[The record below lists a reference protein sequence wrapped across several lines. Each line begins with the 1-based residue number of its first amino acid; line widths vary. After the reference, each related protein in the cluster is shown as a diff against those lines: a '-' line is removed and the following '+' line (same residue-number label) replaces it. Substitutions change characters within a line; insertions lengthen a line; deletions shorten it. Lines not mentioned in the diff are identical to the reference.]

1 MRTITIGYH
10 CTMQGSIDAMQQA
23 VFDAI
28 KRLSIKTNDEALS
41 MLDKIATVAI
51 ENDTGKPVVMEM
63 PFKHFI
69 IGDVLHFVSYRVI
82 EYALKGQCT
91 FDNADLHK
99 AVMEYKA

>member
-1 MRTITIGYH
+1 MPITIGYH
-10 CTMQGSIDAMQQA
+10 CTMQGNIDAMQKA

-28 KRLSIKTNDEALS
+28 KRLSIKTNDEALT

-51 ENDTGKPVVMEM
+51 ENDKGDFVTMEL

-69 IGDVLHFVSYRVI
+69 IGDALHFVSYRVI
-82 EYALKGQCT
+82 EYALKGRYT
-91 FDNADLHK
+91 FENAGLHM

>member
-1 MRTITIGYH
+1 MTITIGYH
-10 CTMQGSIDAMQQA
+10 CTMQGNIDAMQKA

-28 KRLSIKTNDEALS
+28 KRLSIKTNDEALA

-51 ENDTGKPVVMEM
+51 ENDTGEPVVMEL

-69 IGDVLHFVSYRVI
+69 IGNVLHFVSYRVI
-82 EYALKGQCT
+82 GLTLKGQYA

-99 AVMEYKA
+99 AVMGYKV

>member
-1 MRTITIGYH
+1 MPITIGYH
-10 CTMQGSIDAMQQA
+10 CTMQGNIDAMQQA
-23 VFDAI
+23 FYDAI
-28 KRLSIKTNDEALS
+28 KRLSIKTNDEAFT

-51 ENDTGKPVVMEM
+51 ENDKGDFVTMEL

-82 EYALKGQCT
+82 GLALKGQYT

-99 AVMEYKA
+99 AVMEYKV

>member
-1 MRTITIGYH
+1 
-10 CTMQGSIDAMQQA
+10 MQGNIDAMQKA

-41 MLDKIATVAI
+41 MLAKIASVAI
-51 ENDTGKPVVMEM
+51 ENNTGGAVVREL

-69 IGDVLHFVSYRVI
+69 IGDALHFVSYRVI
-82 EYALKGQCT
+82 GLALKGRYT
-91 FDNADLHK
+91 FENADLHN